1 MEGQFGWGR
10 KASRLGTRATSSAQQ
25 NGTWEEVGLFSI
37 QIGKDKKNKISKDQ
51 VLEAVLFRN
60 LGSAEHNDGGASLKQ
75 LNLKGRT
82 KFPGGEIC

>member
-1 MEGQFGWGR
+1 MDRKGQ
-10 KASRLGTRATSSAQQ
+10 
-25 NGTWEEVGLFSI
+25 
-37 QIGKDKKNKISKDQ
+37 KNKISKDQ